1 MNVVSADLIVRPAH
15 LQLALNLSDRA
26 LSAHILKGNIPRPD
40 GKGHGGLKL
49 WRLTTIQAWN
59 PAIGAM
65 VADLLSHPA
74 FAPRPQR
81 YSNTPF
87 LAEAA

>member
-1 MNVVSADLIVRPAH
+1 MIAVPADLIVRPAH
-15 LQLALNLSDRA
+15 LMLALNLSDRA

-49 WRLTTIQAWN
+49 WRLATIQAWN
-59 PAIGAM
+59 PAIGGQIAE
-65 VADLLSHPA
+65 LLAHPA

-81 YSNTPF
+81 YSNTP
-87 LAEAA
+87 LLEAA